1 MLFGAADVW
10 SKPGGPTCSLRR
22 TWAAGLPAVGPAG
35 QCSVALGLLAF
46 AWAGRWPPTA
56 PGPLACRLG
65 RQRRLGRACRA
76 RLGCPDRLGRVVTT
90 GPFVSKAINK
100 LVSGTNL

>member
-1 MLFGAADVW
+1 MLFGAAAVW
-10 SKPGGPTCSLRR
+10 SQPGGLACSLRR

-65 RQRRLGRACRA
+65 RACRA
-76 RLGCPDRLGRVVTT
+76 RLGCPDRLGRFVTT
-90 GPFVSKAINK
+90 GPFVPKAINK